1 MWFPDMAKIFWTKTA
16 AGDLI
21 KARDYISKGRLYRPH
36 DALTRIEGTLDAVT
50 REPSLGKPMRVKSI
64 REVRVLKTP
73 FIIAYR
79 EMPEGVE
86 VLSLIHKSKMWE

>member
-1 MWFPDMAKIFWTKTA
+1 MS
-16 AGDLI
+16 
-21 KARDYISKGRLYRPH
+21 KARDYISKGRLYRHH
-36 DALTRIEGTLDAVT
+36 DALSSIEDTLNAVS
-50 REPSLGKPMRVKSI
+50 REPKLGKPMRVKSI

-79 EMPEGVE
+79 EKAEGVE

>member
-1 MWFPDMAKIFWTKTA
+1 MHKIFWTKTA
-16 AGDLI
+16 AGDLS
-21 KARDYISKGRLYRPH
+21 KARDYISKGRLYRPE
-36 DALTRIEGTLDAVT
+36 DALTSIEHTLDAVS
-50 REPSLGKPMRVKSI
+50 RQPNIGKPMRVKSI

-79 EMPEGVE
+79 EKAEGVE